1 MSWGKKLREKR
12 YLGKNVT
19 GKKVT
24 GRNVSGENG
33 VPPQFLMNMIYLGNM
48 KKLMALIISTQIQE
62 KITFI
67 SKTIQ
72 SILKG
77 NQAHI

>member
-19 GKKVT
+19 GRKVT

-33 VPPQFLMNMIYLGNM
+33 VPPVGR
-48 KKLMALIISTQIQE
+48 E
-62 KITFI
+62 KAYNFPE
-67 SKTIQ
+67 
-72 SILKG
+72 
-77 NQAHI
+77 